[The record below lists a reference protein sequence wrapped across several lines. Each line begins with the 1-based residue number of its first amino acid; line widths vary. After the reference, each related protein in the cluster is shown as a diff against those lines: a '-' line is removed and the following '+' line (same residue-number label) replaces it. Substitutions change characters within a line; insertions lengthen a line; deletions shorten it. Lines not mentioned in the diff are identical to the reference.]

1 MSTKI
6 GRFEILGELA
16 KSESGCVYKANDP
29 ESGQTLALKT
39 FRLDVFGEHAEEVV
53 QRILQEAETTKD
65 LSSPNVTP
73 VYGAGEIDGQFC
85 AAMEYIQGNSIATML
100 TRKEGFSIW
109 DLLDISR
116 QVCQGLDHAHEHNVF
131 HFSLEPAK
139 VMVTWDGTVKI
150 LSFGISS
157 TGYVVAGATGVP
169 PSALYYMSPEQVRG
183 ERLDARSNLFT
194 WGAMLYE
201 MVTDQKAFDGADADV
216 VRQKIL
222 NEMPVTP
229 AILNP
234 KINPVAS
241 DVIMKALAKDPA
253 DRYQSGREM
262 VNDLEKA
269 RESSSKVAKKSSD
282 APKKPGAPAP
292 VNATAAAKFAA
303 SPKQPTAPAV
313 PRFEPKPV
321 ETRVVEPAPSLADE
335 LETSW
340 TPPAAPKSAVATTAG
355 AMDSPQKAA
364 AAAAGW
370 NSAGTSSS
378 TSRTPHLDP
387 SAQFV
392 TSVVKASVEAFE
404 NQSANMSAAVLDETA
419 TQTPKIAVDPMM
431 AENAG
436 AGSRGVSFSEMEELP
451 PLKEVYI
458 APPAPKTESAGS
470 EELLPSIVLRKTD
483 PEKPKIQPRE
493 VAEKAIKEIRSIPP
507 QLMLYSISAAVAL
520 ILIVGI
526 AVFWRSQS
534 QSTDEEGH
542 VPAPAASTPAKAGAT
557 EQPAPRQPQA
567 PVETAQTAPEAAVPA
582 EPVAEEP
589 APRKSA
595 PAVAAR
601 SRTGR
606 NKKNSASAPAAAIP
620 GQLAIDS
627 TPEGAE
633 LQIDGRTDPNWVTPY
648 TLAGLPPGQ
657 HTVLVSKAG
666 YGQETRTVDVVSAS
680 KAFLVVHL
688 AYLSATISVSS
699 DPPGASIYLDGKDT
713 MHVTPSLIS
722 LEKGTH
728 TVLVRKP
735 GYLDETSSASG
746 QPGQAFH
753 FAPTLRPL
761 GNVDEIKTVGKF
773 KKLFGGNGAQAGM
786 GKVSVKTSP
795 KGAQIAINRRM
806 LEKTSPV
813 DFLLNPGNYIVDIT
827 LTGYKPVQK
836 VITVEQGGSAVIDEA
851 LQTQ

>member
-16 KSESGCVYKANDP
+16 KSDSGCVYKASDP

-39 FRLDVFGEHAEEVV
+39 LRLDVFGEHAEEVV
-53 QRILQEAETTKD
+53 QRILEEAETTKD
-65 LSSPNVTP
+65 LSSSNITL

-100 TRKEGFSIW
+100 ARKEGFSIW

-116 QVCQGLDHAHEHNVF
+116 QVCQGLDHAHERNVF

-157 TGYVVAGATGVP
+157 AGYVAAGATGVP
-169 PSALYYMSPEQVRG
+169 PSVLYYMSPEQVRG
-183 ERLDARSNLFT
+183 EQLDARSNLFT
-194 WGAMLYE
+194 WGTILYE
-201 MVTDQKAFDGADADV
+201 MVTDHKAFDGADADI

-222 NEMPVTP
+222 EQMPVSP

-234 KINPVAS
+234 KVNPVAS
-241 DVIMKALAKDPA
+241 DVIMRALAKDPSV
-253 DRYQSGREM
+253 RYQSGREM
-262 VNDLEKA
+262 ANELEKC
-269 RESSSKVAKKSSD
+269 RESSSKTAKKSSES
-282 APKKPGAPAP
+282 PKGLVVPDTAKAA
-292 VNATAAAKFAA
+292 AAAKFAA
-303 SPKQPTAPAV
+303 SGPKPPAAPAA
-313 PRFEPKPV
+313 PSAARLEPKPV
-321 ETRVVEPAPSLADE
+321 ETRAADPAPSLSDE

-340 TPPAAPKSAVATTAG
+340 TPPAAKSAE
-355 AMDSPQKAA
+355 KAA
-364 AAAAGW
+364 AAAASW
-370 NSAGTSSS
+370 NSSGASS
-378 TSRTPHLDP
+378 TSRTPQLDP

-392 TSVVKASVEAFE
+392 TSVVKASVEALE
-404 NQSANMSAAVLDETA
+404 NPTANLSAAVLDEPA
-419 TQTPKIAVDPMM
+419 TEKPRITVDPMM

-436 AGSRGVSFSEMEELP
+436 AASKGVSFSEMDELP

-458 APPAPKTESAGS
+458 APPAPKAETPAAA
-470 EELLPSIVLRKTD
+470 EEPLPSIILRRTE

-493 VAEKAIKEIRSIPP
+493 VAEKAIKEIKGVPP
-507 QLMLYSISAAVAL
+507 KLMLYSISAAVAL
-520 ILIVGI
+520 ILLVGI
-526 AVFWRSQS
+526 VVFWHSQS
-534 QSTDEEGH
+534 QSTDEEGR
-542 VPAPAASTPAKAGAT
+542 VPAPAASAPAATESTAT
-557 EQPAPRQPQA
+557 EQQPVQA
-567 PVETAQTAPEAAVPA
+567 QTPVESAQSASPA
-582 EPVAEEP
+582 GPVAEEP
-589 APRKSA
+589 APKRSA
-595 PAVAAR
+595 PAVATKLR
-601 SRTGR
+601 K
-606 NKKNSASAPAAAIP
+606 NKKAMAPAPVASIP
-620 GQLAIDS
+620 GQLAMDS
-627 TPEGAE
+627 TPEGAL
-633 LQIDGRTDPNWVTPY
+633 LQIDGRSDPNWVTPY

-657 HTVLVSKAG
+657 HTVIVSKSG
-666 YGQETRTVDVVSAS
+666 FGQETRTVDVVSAS

-688 AYLSATISVSS
+688 ASLSATINVSS

-713 MHVTPSLIS
+713 LHVTPSVIS

-735 GYLDETSSASG
+735 GYLDETTSAAG

-753 FAPTLRPL
+753 FAPTLRAL
-761 GNVDEIKTVGKF
+761 GNVDEIKKVGKF

-836 VITVEQGGSAVIDEA
+836 VITVDQGGNVALDET